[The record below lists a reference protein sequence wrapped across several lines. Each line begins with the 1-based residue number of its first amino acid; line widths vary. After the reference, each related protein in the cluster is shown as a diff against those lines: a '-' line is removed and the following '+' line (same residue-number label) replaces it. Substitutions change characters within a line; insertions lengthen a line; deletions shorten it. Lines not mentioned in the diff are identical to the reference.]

1 MVLESSFGFIFCCL
15 YLEWFPKGLLEGGVR
30 GLSDRFF
37 PRRVKEGKRQAFAA
51 NWDAIIPRSLA
62 IGMKSSQ
69 WMEVGCLIGVRLWMN
84 QLG

>member
-1 MVLESSFGFIFCCL
+1 MRICCQSYEDGGFYPRGKLE
-15 YLEWFPKGLLEGGVR
+15 Y
-30 GLSDRFF
+30 
-37 PRRVKEGKRQAFAA
+37 QAFAA
-51 NWDAIIPRSLA
+51 NWDEIIPRSLA

>member
-1 MVLESSFGFIFCCL
+1 MGVGPWLKKLFRIATKAGICC
-15 YLEWFPKGLLEGGVR
+15 
-30 GLSDRFF
+30 
-37 PRRVKEGKRQAFAA
+37 
-51 NWDAIIPRSLA
+51 NWDDWDANVVPLGCGIPMEDPIGMQHPNEIIPRSLA